1 MKSVNALVKV
11 LVSGLVQ
18 VLSIAVLLFV
28 PAGTVDYWQAWVFL
42 AVFALSAWAPSIYLQ
57 LTNPAA
63 LQRRLRGGPTE
74 EARPVQKIVM
84 AVLYFSLAAMCVTSA
99 LDHRFGW
106 STVPA
111 ALCVIGSALVAIGL
125 GLVVTVVT
133 QNHYASTTVR
143 VEEGQSVVSTGLYG
157 LVRHPMYTGNVVMLV
172 GIPPALG
179 SYWALVFVV
188 PGLAVLAWRIRD
200 EEKLLGVELSGYRE
214 YTTKVRYRLVPCV
227 W

>member
-1 MKSVNALVKV
+1 MNALVKV

-42 AVFALSAWAPSIYLQ
+42 TVFALSAWVPSIYLQ

-84 AVLYFSLAAMCVTSA
+84 AGLYASLAAMCVTSA

-111 ALCVIGSALVAIGL
+111 ALCVIGSALVAFGL

-157 LVRHPMYTGNVVMLV
+157 LVRHPMYTGNVVMLM
-172 GIPPALG
+172 GIPLALG

-200 EEKLLGVELSGYRE
+200 EEKLLAVELSGYRD

>member
-1 MKSVNALVKV
+1 MNAVLKV
-11 LVSGLVQ
+11 AVSGLVQ
-18 VLSIAVLLFV
+18 MAAIGLLLFV
-28 PAGTVDYWQAWVFL
+28 PAGSFDYWQAWAFL
-42 AVFALSAWAPSIYLQ
+42 AVFALSAWLPSVYVQ

-84 AVLYFSLAAMCVTSA
+84 AGLYASLVAMCVVSA

-111 ALCVIGSALVAIGL
+111 VVCVIGGALAAVGL
-125 GLVVTVVT
+125 GLVVLVVT
-133 QNHYASTTVR
+133 QNNYASTTVQ
-143 VEEGQSVVSTGLYG
+143 VEAGQHVVSTGLYG
-157 LVRHPMYTGNVVMLV
+157 LVRHPMYTANVVMLV
-172 GIPPALG
+172 GIPLALG

-200 EEKLLGVELSGYRE
+200 EEKLLREELAGYGE
-214 YTTKVRYRLVPCV
+214 YASKVRYRLVPCV